1 MNKTKL
7 KYLLTLFGKLLGVL
21 GLVFVFYTLSQE
33 YTLSSFSQQFIL
45 FIDILPLLM
54 LLNMLSILIGIY
66 AWQKMLQHY
75 ASNPLDYITAYYH
88 FSKTE
93 IAKYL
98 PGNIFH
104 FIGRQVL
111 SSKIGISQAQML
123 KISLLFS
130 LLLLTGTILSS
141 TIFAFASVELSTI
154 LLILMTLAT
163 LVSMGILFYLYP
175 SFPLK
180 KKLSLNLSLAF
191 SITMQGLMLGFI
203 IMYQNEDLSLS
214 LFFLCVSIYALSWL
228 IGFATPGASGGLGVR
243 EGAFIGMV
251 SYVSLDISSES
262 IVFSILLVRL
272 INILVDVLLYLSTFV
287 IKNKIKEVK
296 I

>member
-1 MNKTKL
+1 MNKIKL
-7 KYLLTLFGKLLGVL
+7 KSLLTLFGKLLGVL

-33 YTLSSFSQQFIL
+33 YTLSSFTQQFIL
-45 FIDILPLLM
+45 FIDVLPLLM
-54 LLNMLSILIGIY
+54 LLNILSILIGIY

-75 ASNPLDYITAYYH
+75 ATSPLDYITAYYH

-104 FIGRQVL
+104 FLGRQML

-130 LLLLTGTILSS
+130 LLLLTGTILTSS
-141 TIFAFASVELSTI
+141 IFAFLSLEVANSI
-154 LLILMTLAT
+154 LILMALAT
-163 LVSMGILFYLYP
+163 LISMGILFYLYP
-175 SFPLK
+175 TFPLK

-191 SITMQGLMLGFI
+191 SIALQGLMLGFI
-203 IMYQNEDLSLS
+203 VMVQNENLTLS
-214 LFFLCVSIYALSWL
+214 LFFLCVSIYTLSWL

-243 EGAFIGMV
+243 EGTFIAMV
-251 SYVSLDISSES
+251 SYLSLDISNES

-272 INILVDVLLYLSTFV
+272 INILVDVLLYLSTFI
-287 IKNKIKEVK
+287 IKNKIKEIKV
-296 I
+296 

>member
-7 KYLLTLFGKLLGVL
+7 KSLLTLFGKLLGVL

-54 LLNMLSILIGIY
+54 LLNILSILIGIY

-75 ASNPLDYITAYYH
+75 ASSPLDYITAYYY

-111 SSKIGISQAQML
+111 SSKIGISQPQML

-130 LLLLTGTILSS
+130 LLLLTGTILTSS
-141 TIFAFASVELSTI
+141 IFAFLSLEITNII
-154 LLILMTLAT
+154 LSLMALAT
-163 LVSMGILFYLYP
+163 LISMGILFYLYP

-180 KKLSLNLSLAF
+180 KKLSLNISLAL
-191 SITMQGLMLGFI
+191 SISMQGLMLGFI
-203 IMYQNEDLSLS
+203 VMYQNENLSLS
-214 LFFLCVSIYALSWL
+214 IFFLCVSIYTLSWL
-228 IGFATPGASGGLGVR
+228 IGFVTPGASGGLGVR
-243 EGAFIGMV
+243 EGAFIALL
-251 SYVSLDISSES
+251 SYLALDISSES

-272 INILVDVLLYLSTFV
+272 INILVDVLLYLSTFM